1 MYNYK
6 IFDGWEGEFMKLMIK
21 QRVLTW
27 ADTYDIYDE
36 WGNKKYFV
44 KAEAFKIGHNIHVYD
59 IHNNEIALIEE
70 RFFSITPTYDIIV
83 NGEKVGR
90 IEKKFKFFDIKPEY
104 DVDFNGWHV
113 KGDFPGWNY
122 EVYQEKY
129 AIIKIKKEL
138 LHWGDTYVV
147 DFKNT
152 ADELYG
158 ILLVIS
164 IDAANRLGKIDV
176 VDDILDL
183 GFDLL
188 DLIDF

>member
-1 MYNYK
+1 
-6 IFDGWEGEFMKLMIK
+6 MKLMIK

-36 WGNKKYFV
+36 WGNKRYFV

-59 IHNNEIALIEE
+59 VYNNEIALIEE
-70 RFFSITPTYDIIV
+70 RFFSITPTYEIEV
-83 NGEKVGR
+83 KGEKVGR
-90 IEKKFKFFDIKPEY
+90 IEKKFKMFDVKPEY
-104 DVDFNGWHV
+104 DVKFNDWHV
-113 KGDFPGWNY
+113 QGDFLGWNY
-122 EVYQEKY
+122 EVYQEEN
-129 AIIKIKKEL
+129 AVIKIKKEL

-147 DFKNT
+147 DFHN
-152 ADELYG
+152 AEDELYG

-183 GFDLL
+183 GFDLF

>member
-1 MYNYK
+1 
-6 IFDGWEGEFMKLMIK
+6 MKLMIK

-36 WGNKKYFV
+36 WGNERYFV
-44 KAEAFKIGHNIHVYD
+44 KAESFKIGHNIHVYD
-59 IHNNEIALIEE
+59 RHNNEIALIEE
-70 RFFSITPTYDIIV
+70 RFFSITPTYRIEV
-83 NGEKVGR
+83 NGEKVGC
-90 IEKKFKFFDIKPEY
+90 IEKKFKFLDIKPEY
-104 DVDFNGWHV
+104 NVDFNGWRV

-122 EVYQEKY
+122 EVYQDEN

-147 DFKNT
+147 DFNS
-152 ADELYG
+152 AQDELYG

-183 GFDLL
+183 GFDIL
-188 DLIDF
+188 DIIDF